1 MARVLHRLLQR
12 SARTFVT
19 VASFALFLLAF
30 HRVARAQTARPAA
43 APAPSLV
50 APKATS
56 LPRVPYPQG
65 GAGDAVVVVELLVD
79 AYGDV
84 ATVKIVDGGEPFA
97 GAALAAAAD
106 WRFTPAR
113 RGEVSVA
120 AKIRVRVE
128 FTAPKPLVV
137 YPDGG
142 VIESAKDGGAAAPL
156 ADGGAANTG
165 AAGTGGGASVLE
177 QVEVTGVRKEAGQIT
192 LGGGEVR
199 QIPGAFG
206 DAFRAMEAM
215 PGVTPILSGLPF
227 FYVRGAPPGNTGYY
241 LDGVRVPLLFH
252 LGLGPSVVHPGLI
265 DHVDFYPGA
274 FPARFGRYT
283 GGILSGETR
292 QPAVELHGEGNVRF
306 IDAGLL
312 VETPIG
318 PNVTVLAAG
327 RYSYT
332 AALLTL
338 AAAIT
343 GNKVR
348 LDYWDYQTRVAYR
361 ITRDD
366 TLSLFAFGSFDYL
379 GAESDGKFQDI
390 FSTQFHRLDL
400 RWDHKMQ
407 DGQMRLATTV
417 GYDLTGAAST
427 VAVHDTV
434 VGARF
439 DLLKKL
445 SSELTF
451 RAGSDVWLDVYAVSA
466 LGDNNN
472 NSSTNT
478 APPPSGADPGA
489 SPPPDA
495 SGPSGSSASSS
506 PSSSSGNGL
515 IPPRRDLA
523 MGVWFDFIY
532 KPHPRVEIVPGAR
545 FDYFGSA
552 QDTSA
557 VSAATGNVLFAGG
570 GAGVPSFDPRLATR
584 IRIHPKVTS
593 IEQVA
598 ITHQPPSF
606 IVPVPGLA
614 LGSLRTGLQSAY
626 TLSQGFEIELP
637 AAFTFTPTVFNQDYL
652 GLTDLITSCQ
662 GSNVAGNCVDER
674 VRGRTYG
681 LEVLLR
687 RSLTK
692 RFTGW
697 LAYTLSRT
705 TRSTNAPRDII
716 DLSKI
721 PAGTT
726 DLGAAVNAAQG
737 RGSTGTILGEY
748 DRTHVLNIIGAL
760 DLGAGFRFGTRFVY
774 YTGTPYSQQ
783 IADIPIPPYNNTR
796 LPDFFRFD
804 ARLEKKW
811 NLKRGAWVALVFE
824 WMNVTLQKEAIR
836 AECRYPADQRLQ
848 LKQTCTPTL
857 IGPVTIPSIGLEG
870 AL

>member
-1 MARVLHRLLQR
+1 MADGARGPRMLGGRSIVL
-12 SARTFVT
+12 AI
-19 VASFALFLLAF
+19 SFALTPLAF
-30 HRVARAQTARPAA
+30 LALVPVARAQTPPA
-43 APAPSLV
+43 PDAPSLV
-50 APKATS
+50 APKATL
-56 LPRVPYPQG
+56 LPRVPYPVG
-65 GAGDAVVVVELLVD
+65 GAGDAVVVVEILVD

-84 ATVKIVDGGEPFA
+84 ATVKVVDGAEPFA
-97 GAALAAAAD
+97 GAALAAAPEWKFA
-106 WRFTPAR
+106 PAR
-113 RGEVSVA
+113 RGEIAVA

-128 FTAPKPLVV
+128 FTAPRPVAEV
-137 YPDGG
+137 ADAQDAGTPEAGPS
-142 VIESAKDGGAAAPL
+142 EATKDGGAGANAPP
-156 ADGGAANTG
+156 AGGGAA
-165 AAGTGGGASVLE
+165 VLE
-177 QVEVTGVRKEAGQIT
+177 QVEVTGARKEVGQTTI
-192 LGGGEVR
+192 GGGEVR

-227 FYVRGAPPGNTGYY
+227 FYVRGAPPGNTGYF

-265 DHVDFYPGA
+265 DHVDFYPGG

-312 VETPIG
+312 VESPVG

-338 AAAIT
+338 AAAVT

-348 LDYWDYQTRVAYR
+348 LDYWDYQSRVAYR
-361 ITRDD
+361 VTKDD

-379 GAESDGKFQDI
+379 GAESDGKFMDI
-390 FSTQFHRLDL
+390 FSTQFHRFDL
-400 RWDHKMQ
+400 RWDHKI
-407 DGQMRLATTV
+407 DGGRMRLATTL

-427 VAVHDTV
+427 VQVHDTV
-434 VGARF
+434 VGTRF
-439 DLLKKL
+439 EMEKKL
-445 SSELTF
+445 GPDLIF
-451 RAGSDVWLDVYAVSA
+451 RGGTDVWLDVYGVSS
-466 LGDNNN
+466 LGDNKNS
-472 NSSTNT
+472 SSTNT
-478 APPPSGADPGA
+478 PPPSSSTDPSASANPPPADPL
-489 SPPPDA
+489 
-495 SGPSGSSASSS
+495 SSS
-506 PSSSSGNGL
+506 SSSSGNGF
-515 IPPRRDLA
+515 IPPRRDIA
-523 MGVWFDFIY
+523 MGLWFDFIY
-532 KPHPRVEIVPGAR
+532 RPHPRVEIIPGVR
-545 FDYFGSA
+545 FDYFGTA

-557 VSAATGNVLFAGG
+557 LAAASGNVLFAGG

-593 IEQVA
+593 VEQVA

-637 AAFTFTPTVFNQDYL
+637 GAFTATPTVFNQDYL
-652 GLTDLITSCQ
+652 GLTDLITSC
-662 GSNVAGNCVDER
+662 GASNVSGNCVDDR

-681 LEVLLR
+681 FELLVR

-697 LAYTLSRT
+697 VAYTLSRT
-705 TRSTNAPRDII
+705 TRATNAVQDTIDI
-716 DLSKI
+716 SKL
-721 PAGTT
+721 PNANTP
-726 DLGAAVNAAQG
+726 DVHAAFEAAQG
-737 RGSTGTILGEY
+737 RGRPGTILGEY
-748 DRTHVLNIIGAL
+748 DRTHVLNIIGAF

-783 IADIPIPPYNNTR
+783 VIGTPIPPYNNTR

-804 ARLEKKW
+804 ARFEKKW
-811 NLKRGAWVALVFE
+811 NLKKSGWIALVFE

-836 AECRYPADQRLQ
+836 ADCSYPPGAIDRGQ
-848 LKQTCTPTL
+848 LLETCKPVL
-857 IGPVTIPSIGLEG
+857 IGPITIPSIGLEG

>member
-1 MARVLHRLLQR
+1 MAALWCWRR
-12 SARTFVT
+12 RTRAFAAALAFT
-19 VASFALFLLAF
+19 FALVAF
-30 HRVARAQTARPAA
+30 HALARAQTPPAA
-43 APAPSLV
+43 SPPAPALAP
-50 APKATS
+50 PKATA
-56 LPRVPYPQG
+56 LPRVPYPTG

-84 ATVKIVDGGEPFA
+84 ATVKVVDGQEPFA

-106 WRFTPAR
+106 WKFEPAH
-113 RGEVSVA
+113 RGEVAVA
-120 AKIRVRVE
+120 ARIRVRVE
-128 FTAPKPLVV
+128 F
-137 YPDGG
+137 
-142 VIESAKDGGAAAPL
+142 AAPRPVL
-156 ADGGAANTG
+156 ADPDAGLPQPAADGGASDAG
-165 AAGTGGGASVLE
+165 AEGGALFATTPGGGASVLE
-177 QVEVTGVRKEAGQIT
+177 QVEVTGVRKEAGQVT

-227 FYVRGAPPGNTGYY
+227 FYVRGAPPGNTGYF

-265 DHVDFYPGA
+265 DHVDFYPGG

-338 AAAIT
+338 AAAVT

-361 ITRDD
+361 ITKDD
-366 TLSLFAFGSFDYL
+366 TLSMFAFGSFDYL
-379 GAESDGKFQDI
+379 GAETDGKFQDI

-400 RWDHKMQ
+400 RWDHKIQ
-407 DGQMRLATTV
+407 DGQMRLATTL

-427 VAVHDTV
+427 VGVHDTV

-439 DLLKKL
+439 DLTKKL
-445 SSELTF
+445 GPELTF
-451 RAGSDVWLDVYAVSA
+451 RAGSDVWLDVYAVSS
-466 LGDNNN
+466 LGDNKN

-478 APPPSGADPGA
+478 APPPSG
-489 SPPPDA
+489 SDA
-495 SGPSGSSASSS
+495 SGAPTQDTSTSSS
-506 PSSSSGNGL
+506 SSSSSGNGF

-557 VSAATGNVLFAGG
+557 VAAATGNVLFAGG
-570 GAGVPSFDPRLATR
+570 GTGVPSFDPRLATR
-584 IRIHPKVTS
+584 IRIHPKVVS

-681 LEVLLR
+681 LEVLIR

-705 TRSTNAPRDII
+705 TRTTNAPRDIL

-721 PAGTT
+721 PAGTG
-726 DLGAAVNAAQG
+726 DIGSAIFAAQG

-748 DRTHVLNIIGAL
+748 DRTHVLNIIGAF
-760 DLGAGFRFGTRFVY
+760 DLGAGFRFGSRFVY

-804 ARLEKKW
+804 ARFEKKW
-811 NLKRGAWVALVFE
+811 NLKKGAWLALVFE

-836 AECRYPADQRLQ
+836 ADCTYPAGQPLQ
-848 LKQTCTPTL
+848 IRQTCTPTL
-857 IGPVTIPSIGLEG
+857 IGPVTIPSIGFEG